1 MSVAAGP
8 WGRLGLLCL
17 AALWAAGCAGVSG
30 LGPEAQ
36 PGTLTPA
43 RPWRG
48 PAARLAER
56 GFSAA
61 ELESVFNSPDLV
73 YSSAPMAAKLRELY
87 GLNFRSELTREIQEK
102 LFQLGY
108 DLTIDGQAGSGTRA
122 VVSAFQKAR
131 GLAVTGV
138 VSRETLAQ
146 IDRALKGQTPRPL
159 AEYRPPPP
167 PSPSRSA
174 THAQFT
180 NPQALAQISDFYRA
194 DRGIFD
200 GMSRRCGVPGEV
212 AAAIIWIETGYGR
225 NFGRNKAAAMLA
237 SMAAASS
244 DFSVVAPEV
253 ADLNQ
258 DRESLIFL
266 RKMAVER
273 GDWALNELA
282 ALLRYAFDNGHDPVA
297 FPGSIYGAIGWGQF
311 MPSNV
316 LKYGAD
322 GDGDG
327 RVDLFNKVDAV
338 YSVGNFLRAHGW
350 AGPQLSEE
358 ARRAV
363 IMKYNRSAVYVNTVL
378 FVADHLARAGR

>member
-8 WGRLGLLCL
+8 WGRLGFLCL

-30 LGPEAQ
+30 PGPAAG
-36 PGTLTPA
+36 PGIGALA

-61 ELESVFNSPDLV
+61 ELESVFNSPALV

-108 DLTIDGQAGSGTRA
+108 DLTIDGQAGGGTRA
-122 VVSAFQKAR
+122 VISAFQKAR
-131 GLAVTGV
+131 GLAVTGEA
-138 VSRETLAQ
+138 SRDVLAQ

-167 PSPSRSA
+167 PSPSRAA
-174 THAQFT
+174 THTQFT

-194 DRGIFD
+194 DRGLFD
-200 GMSRRCGVPGEV
+200 GMSRRYGVPGEV

-225 NFGRNKAAAMLA
+225 NFGRHKAAAMLA
-237 SMAAASS
+237 SMAAAAS

-253 ADLNQ
+253 ADLNR
-258 DRESLIFL
+258 DRESLNFL

-282 ALLRYAFDNGHDPVA
+282 ALLRYAFDNGHDPAA

-316 LKYGAD
+316 LKYGVD

-327 RVDLFNKVDAV
+327 RVDLFSKVDAI
-338 YSVGNFLRAHGW
+338 YSTGNFLRAHGW
-350 AGPQLSEE
+350 TGPQLSQE

-363 IMKYNRSAVYVNTVL
+363 VMKYNRSAVYVNTVL